1 MLLQWKM
8 CQKASSRIL
17 KKTERTVSVHD
28 QPKVWSRGRGFS
40 KSKIVFQQRTSQI
53 SLVLATISSLEDRG
67 SSIPFQGLI
76 QFTSGSKLCPSFLH
90 IKIDLKIKLDM
101 ENIAK

>member
-67 SSIPFQGLI
+67 SSIPFQAWFNSPVV
-76 QFTSGSKLCPSFLH
+76 QNYAQASFISRLT
-90 IKIDLKIKLDM
+90 
-101 ENIAK
+101 